1 VSQPR
6 VHCHYRT
13 AAALGLC
20 FSLVSVLPAFG
31 GDILRGG
38 SPMLKPAARVPSRLN
53 AATTAKA
60 RANASD
66 SLARTTQAVQSM
78 RALQAQARRLAVNGP
93 NNLGMDPNHPGQRL
107 PNVPNGLGPGGL
119 KVANG
124 VPLDLAHPQA
134 GENSALWQG
143 AKLPTQK
150 AANGKV
156 TVTIEQTRQQ
166 ALLTWE
172 TFNIGKQTTLEFDQS
187 AGGKN
192 KSQWIAFN
200 KVNDPSGRP
209 SQILGSIKAPGQ
221 VYIINQNGI
230 IFGGSAQINLH
241 TLVAS
246 SLPINDNLLQL
257 GILNNTDNQ
266 FLFSSLPIPA
276 LASGATM
283 PTFNPPAANTPSG
296 KSGDVTVQPGAVLS
310 SPTSAERVGGR
321 IALVGPNVTNDGT
334 ISTPDGQTILAAGQ
348 QVAFAAHPSKDASLR
363 GLDVYIGAAPTGS
376 GEATNSGLINAPRA
390 NVTIAGK
397 TVEQNGTIVSS
408 TSVDLNGRIDLLAS
422 YNTVT
427 SLITNKPQFVAKT
440 TGTVTLGPGSV
451 TEILPE
457 LFSDDTVTGTKLP
470 LASQVNIKGRNIHL
484 EVGAILLAPNA
495 DVTLSAGNWR
505 PISGQAD
512 IFVYDGGQIYL
523 ESGATINV
531 AGTTDV
537 SVPIA
542 QSILSLELRGSELAN
557 SPLQRDGSIRGTTLK
572 VDIRRSGYYNG
583 IAWVGTPLGDV
594 SGYVGLIERT
604 VGELTTAGGTVKITA
619 GGSVVTQPGSIID
632 VSGGWIDY
640 QGGIVQT
647 SRLVSGGMIFDLS
660 NATPDRLYGG
670 LYDGLSTHASAK
682 WGVSKTYTNS
692 LALTGAHYE
701 EGYTYGADGGTI
713 SITAPSMALDGNLR
727 GNTVAGERQ
736 REIGPALSALSLAFK
751 AQESTAPNY
760 YAVSPTPPKITFQTG
775 ATQPSAAPFV
785 LDVNGNAAALRSER
799 IAEVFL
805 APELLTRDGFGI
817 LSIENSD
824 GAINVPA
831 GIELK
836 TAAGGSITLAGANID
851 IAGNLSAPGGT
862 LNFSAYNISPY
873 TAAKLLATNG
883 ATTPLANE
891 GRGLFTLAEG
901 GSLSVAGLTVDD
913 RLSGGDEELQSK
925 VIAGGSITINSFA
938 AQLAAGGSID
948 ASGGVIVTAKGQ
960 STYGNGGQIKIRTGQ
975 DPTLSSVIGGKLS
988 LGATLSAFSGAS
1000 GGSLSLQASLIQ
1012 IGGRSDR
1019 EDIVVL
1025 APEFF
1030 SQGGFATFN
1039 ITGLGVRTASGET
1052 LPGLV
1057 VAPGTTVK
1065 PVPQS
1070 LLTVP
1075 NAAPEGGIDLL
1086 AITRP
1091 EGLRS
1096 AVSLSLLAPGVK
1108 DAFSNAQV
1116 VRGDFILGAGA
1127 ILDAGAGGRITLG
1140 GSTATILG
1148 SALAPGGSIA
1158 ISGANDS
1165 TTLYVDNTHAL
1176 TTVYLGPQS
1185 VLSAAGT
1192 VLFTPNRFGFQTGQ
1206 VLAGGTISVAGN
1218 IFAAAGSLLDVSGTS
1233 ATLNVA
1239 PALTRIN
1246 GVLTGSPVAATSGV
1260 NAPLYRA
1267 TYLSTTLA
1275 SNAGSISLAGGQ
1287 QLFTQATLRGSA
1299 GGPAALGGSLS
1310 ISSGR
1315 FYSIDT
1321 PKPPDVL
1328 DVTLVVDQNGNLLPK
1343 ANYAGIGQF
1352 VRDGSGNAI
1361 AGLGYFSTNSFASG
1375 GFDSLA
1381 LKGTVQFSGP
1391 VTLSANRALS
1401 VASAGVLYASDSV
1414 QLTAPYVALGTP
1426 FLTPQLASQLQ
1437 PPFTASGQPFKFAPT
1452 YGDGKVTVRADL
1464 IDIGNLSLQNIGK
1477 LNLIAEHGDIRGN
1490 GTLSLAGDLTMRA
1503 AQIYPPTALTFT
1515 ISVSDYIAGGNTHSG
1530 SVTIGASGV
1539 SQLPLSAG
1547 GTLNIYASIIQ
1558 QDGTLRAPLGT
1569 INLGWDGTGTTPID
1583 PITGQAVATT
1593 EELTL
1598 GRHSITSVSAIDPI
1612 TGLPTTIP
1620 YGLIYNGV
1628 SWIDPSGLDISTGG
1642 VPLKAINLSSA
1653 SIADRGGSVI
1663 DIRGGGDLFAYQWI
1677 RGNGGTVDVLNS
1689 TTSFAIIPD
1698 YAADFAPY
1706 APFNS
1711 NATSTKLGSDAGYA
1725 NSKLA
1730 IGDRIY
1736 LGAGNGLAAGY
1747 YTLLPARYALLPGAF
1762 LVTPTSGTPIGTITL
1777 SDGSNLIP
1785 GYRTND
1791 LAGNGNTK
1799 AATSWFNVASGEVFR
1814 QRAEYS
1820 DAFANA
1826 FLRQSAATAGVT
1838 IPRLPGDGGHLVLQA
1853 TQALTLQGK
1862 VKAQSISGN
1871 RGGLVDLSSPVD
1883 ILISGGNTTAG
1894 PGVLVLNTN
1903 ELSQFGAESL
1913 LIGGQRQFTSAG
1925 TTVTVKTNNLTLD
1938 NAGSALRGSEIIL
1951 AANQKLTLEAGA
1963 EIRQSGQI
1971 SGRAD
1976 TLLLGNSTTAG
1987 SGNGTLVRV
1996 SSDVNAQIVR
2006 SGVSASILPNLVIG
2020 DGAILSGNSLTLD
2033 STSATTLS
2041 STAVLNGKAI
2051 SLNSGRISIQ
2061 LDNPGAPQGG
2071 AGLILA
2077 GDALESLKG
2086 AHTLSL
2092 LSYSS
2097 IDIYGTGAFALNG
2110 TLALHA
2116 GAIRGF
2122 NNAGGTVDLSA
2133 THITL
2138 DNRAASVV
2146 PEVAAPLSG
2155 TLALKADTI
2164 TLGAND
2170 LRVDRFASLQLN
2182 AANGLLATQTGSL
2195 SSQGAITID
2204 APLVTGS
2211 QGSTQAIK
2219 AGGTLTIQ
2227 STTEPTGKLVAG
2239 GLGASL
2245 TLQGTG
2251 VLTTSDIVLPSGRIN
2266 LRATAGGL
2274 TIGGLVD
2281 ASGTAQHIYDLVK
2294 YTGGGQINLT
2304 ADTGSINITAD
2315 GTVSVSAPTEGSDA
2329 GQLTVSAANGNF
2341 TSTGSVLG
2349 KAGTGGHG
2357 GSFNLTIGSLAA
2369 LSPLETVLQTGGFDY
2384 AQSIRVR
2391 NGNVLVDG
2399 TVKSHTFDLSADQ
2412 GAITVTGTVDASGQR
2427 GGTIALVANG
2437 GVTLSSTAI
2446 LDAGGQTFDAAGK
2459 GGSVRLETRGASG
2472 ATIDIQTG
2480 STIDLSVAS
2489 QAASSAAAGQFGGT
2503 LHLRAPQVSGN
2514 TEVAIRPINGTVL
2527 GASSIVVEGY
2537 NVFDLTASGGA
2548 ITDAVKTNVFN
2559 NATTFVGN
2567 TTAITNRLLANNAG
2581 LASILSVQPGA
2592 EIINR
2597 TGNLTLGTSDL
2608 STANDW
2614 NLATYRFGAKKVP
2627 GVLTLRAAGNL
2638 VFLNAL
2644 SDGFNTSDY
2653 TSTLL
2658 DYNPLLPAN
2667 AQSWSYRLVAG
2678 ADFSAVDFHRVQPLS
2693 ALGASA
2699 GSILLGKDAGIP
2711 KAITPGLNAQTSA
2724 IIAGY
2729 YQVIRTGSG
2738 NIDIAAGRDLQL
2750 LNQFAT
2756 IYTAGTKVADA
2767 TMGGTFDLPII
2778 NADGASDVLGAPQQ
2792 NPAYPAQYTLGGGN
2806 ISIAVQGDITHLTR
2820 NNQGV
2825 LIADSERQLPNN
2837 WLYRRGYVGG
2847 DGDFGTA
2854 RFGDIASTSWLVD
2867 FSNFFEGIG
2876 ALGGGNVTL
2885 VAGNNITNVD
2895 AVIPTNA
2902 RMPKGEPDASK
2913 LVELGGGDLVIR
2925 AGRDIDAGVYYVE
2938 RGDGVLSAGNSIHTN
2953 NTRSPSLTTL
2963 RSPAEYLAPETWLP
2977 TTLFLGKGSFDVS
2990 ARSDVLL
2997 GPVANPFLLPGGF
3010 NNSYWYKTYFSTYAP
3025 TNSVNVTSLGGDVTL
3040 RTAATLPAS
3049 DTSTATPLL
3058 QAWMQRLMLTN
3069 NNQTAAMFQP
3079 WLRLNESNVRPFGTF
3094 AQLMP
3099 ATLRMTA
3106 FSGDLNLVGNIT
3118 LAPAPRGTLELA
3130 ASGAINGLQPNGLSS
3145 LNSVS
3150 IQTWGTSRITVSDA
3164 SPDSV
3169 PGVASP
3175 FAYQTLV
3182 GVLPDAQRT
3191 DPLFLDSINA
3201 RFLETG
3207 ATQGQKAVLQTKQ
3220 ALHAAGLLHAGD
3232 LEPVRLYA
3240 GSGNISGLTLFSPKA
3255 AQIHAGR
3262 DITDISFYLQNLSSD
3277 DISVI
3282 SSGRDI
3288 IAYNANSV
3296 LRVAAGLGANTDSG
3310 PQAGDLQI
3318 AGPGT
3323 LEVLAG
3329 RNLDLG
3335 IGPNNTDG
3343 TALGLVSVGNAR
3355 NPYLPFE
3362 GANIIAGAGIGPS
3375 TGLASSKLDFQG
3387 FLDLLAESSSSER
3400 AGYFEIIATALN
3412 ISGASEDTVRER
3424 FDELPEEQKGPILL
3438 NVFYRVL
3445 RDAGRGT
3452 AESTAATDGGETGSG
3467 TTGTDTNSSQYD
3479 RAFAAIDA
3487 LFPGGFAGDISL
3499 TSREIKTQSG
3509 GDISLFAPGGKL
3521 TVGFDVAG
3529 NQPLDQGILTE
3540 AGGNISIF
3548 TDGDVIVGTS
3558 RIFTLRGGNA
3568 VIWSSNGNIAAGA
3581 SSKTVQSAPPTRVLI
3596 DPQSADVKTDLSGL
3610 ATGGGIG
3617 VLATV
3622 EGVPPGDVDLIAPK
3636 GTVDAGDAG
3645 IRVSGNLN
3653 VAATQVLNAENIQV
3667 SGSSAGTPAAPV
3679 VAAPNI
3685 SGLTS
3690 ASTAA
3695 GAGATSATTAA
3706 NQGANNKSGATE
3718 EPVSVFSVEVIGYG
3732 GGDGDEE
3739 QDEEKRRQQ
3748 EQQQQ
3753 QQ

>member
-1 VSQPR
+1 MSQPR

-20 FSLVSVLPAFG
+20 FSLVSVLPAMG

-38 SPMLKPAARVPSRLN
+38 SPMLKPNARVPSRLN

-60 RANASD
+60 RANAND

-78 RALQAQARRLAVNGP
+78 RALQVQARRLAVNGP
-93 NNLGMDPNHPGQRL
+93 NNLGLDPNHPGQRL
-107 PNVPNGLGPGGL
+107 PNVPNGLGTGGL

-230 IFGGSAQINLH
+230 IFGGSSQINLH

-276 LASGATM
+276 LATGATM
-283 PTFNPPAANTPSG
+283 PAFNPPAANTPSG
-296 KSGDVTVQPGAVLS
+296 KSGDVTVQAGAILN
-310 SPTSAERVGGR
+310 SPTSADRVGGR
-321 IALVGPNVTNDGT
+321 IALVGPNVTNNGT

-348 QVAFAAHPSKDASLR
+348 QVAFAAHSSKDASLR

-376 GEATNSGLINAPRA
+376 GAATNAGLINAPRA

-397 TVEQNGTIVSS
+397 TVEQNGTVVSS

-427 SLITNKPQFVAKT
+427 SLIVNKPVFVPKT
-440 TGTVTLGPGSV
+440 TGTVTLGAGSV

-457 LFSDDTVTGTKLP
+457 LFSDDTVTGTRLA

-505 PISGQAD
+505 PVNGQAD
-512 IFVYDGGQIYL
+512 AFVYDGGQIYL
-523 ESGATINV
+523 ERDAIINV

-537 SVPIA
+537 SVPIS

-557 SPLQRDGSIRGTTLK
+557 SPLQRDGSIRGTTLQ
-572 VDIRRSGYYNG
+572 VDIRRSGFYNG
-583 IAWVGTPLGDV
+583 FAWVGTPLGDV
-594 SGYVGLIERT
+594 TGYVGLIARS
-604 VGELTTAGGTVKITA
+604 VGELTTAGGTVKLTA

-640 QGGIVQT
+640 QGGVIQT
-647 SRLVSGGMIFDLS
+647 SRLVSNGRLFDLS
-660 NATPDRLYGG
+660 DATPDRLYGG
-670 LYDGLSTHASAK
+670 LYNGLSTHTSTK
-682 WGVSKTYTNS
+682 WGVSQTYTNS

-701 EGYTYGADGGTI
+701 NGYTYGADGGSI
-713 SITAPSMALDGNLR
+713 SISAPSMALDGNLR
-727 GNTVAGERQ
+727 GSTVAGERQ

-751 AQESTAPNY
+751 AQESTGPTY
-760 YAVSPTPPKITFQTG
+760 YPVSPTPPKITFQTG
-775 ATQPSAAPFV
+775 AIQPSAGAFA
-785 LDVNGNAAALRSER
+785 LDADGNAATLRSER
-799 IAEVFL
+799 IAEVIL
-805 APELLTRDGFGI
+805 TPELLSRDGFGI
-817 LSIENSD
+817 LSLENSD
-824 GAINVPA
+824 GAISVPS
-831 GIELK
+831 GIVLK

-851 IAGNLSAPGGT
+851 VAGALSAPGGT

-873 TAAKLLATNG
+873 LAAKLLATSG
-883 ATTPLANE
+883 ATTPPANE

-913 RLSGGDEELQSK
+913 RLSGDEELLPK
-925 VIAGGSITINSFA
+925 VVTGGSITINSFS
-938 AQLAAGGSID
+938 AQLAPGGSID
-948 ASGGVIVTAKGQ
+948 ASGGVAMNAKGQ
-960 STYGNGGQIKIRTGQ
+960 AIYGNGGQIKIRTGQ
-975 DPTLSSVIGGKLS
+975 DPTLGSVVGGRLS
-988 LGATLSAFSGAS
+988 LGAGLAAFSGAT
-1000 GGSLSLQASLIQ
+1000 GGTLSLQAPLIQ
-1012 IGGRSDR
+1012 IGGQS
-1019 EDIVVL
+1019 EQENTVVL

-1030 SQGGFATFN
+1030 NQGGFSTFN
-1039 ITGLGVRTASGET
+1039 LTGLGVRTASNET

-1057 VAPGTTVK
+1057 VAPGTVVK
-1065 PVPQS
+1065 PAPQS
-1070 LLTVP
+1070 LLAVP
-1075 NAAPEGGIDLL
+1075 HAAPEGGIGLL
-1086 AITRP
+1086 TITRP
-1091 EGLRS
+1091 DGLRS

-1116 VRGDFILGAGA
+1116 IRGDFILGAGA
-1127 ILDAGAGGRITLG
+1127 VLDAGAGGHITLG

-1148 SALAPGGSIA
+1148 SALAAGGNIT

-1192 VLFTPNRFGFQTGQ
+1192 TLFTPNRFGFRTGQ
-1206 VLAGGTISVAGN
+1206 LLAGGNISVTGN

-1233 ATLNVA
+1233 ATLDLA
-1239 PALTRIN
+1239 SAFTQIN
-1246 GVLTGSPVAATSGV
+1246 GILTTSPVAANSGV
-1260 NAPLYRA
+1260 TAPLYRA

-1275 SNAGSISLAGGQ
+1275 SSAGSISLAGGQ
-1287 QLFTQATLRGSA
+1287 QLFTEATLRGQA
-1299 GGPAALGGSLS
+1299 GGPQAQGGSLS

-1328 DVTLVVDQNGNLLPK
+1328 DLTLVVDQDGTLLPK
-1343 ANYAGIGQF
+1343 AHYAGIGQF
-1352 VRDGSGNAI
+1352 VRDSAGNAV
-1361 AGLGYFSTNSFASG
+1361 AGLGYFSANTFASG
-1375 GFDSLA
+1375 GFGSLA

-1391 VTLSANRALS
+1391 VTLTADRALS

-1426 FLTPQLASQLQ
+1426 FLTPQLASQQQ
-1437 PPFTASGQPFKFAPT
+1437 PPFASGGQPFKFAPT
-1452 YGDGKVTVRADL
+1452 YGDGKVTVRANL

-1477 LNLIAEHGDIRGN
+1477 LNLVAEHGDIRGN

-1503 AQIYPPTALTFT
+1503 GQIYPPTATTFT
-1515 ISVSDYIAGGNTHSG
+1515 ISVADYTAGGNLHSG

-1539 SQLPLSAG
+1539 SQLPMAAG
-1547 GTLNIYASIIQ
+1547 GTLNVYASIIR

-1569 INLGWDGTGTTPID
+1569 INLGWDGTGTAPID
-1583 PITGQAVATT
+1583 PITGLAVATT

-1620 YGLIYNGV
+1620 YGLLYNGV
-1628 SWIDPSGLDISTGG
+1628 SWIDPTGLEISTGG
-1642 VPLKAINLSSA
+1642 VPQKAINLSST
-1653 SIADRGGSVI
+1653 SINDRAGSVI

-1677 RGNGGTVDVLNS
+1677 RGNGGTTDVLNS
-1689 TTSFAIIPD
+1689 TASFAIIPG
-1698 YAADFAPY
+1698 YAADFAPF

-1711 NATSTKLGSDAGYA
+1711 NAASTKLGTDAGYT
-1725 NSKLA
+1725 NSKLT

-1762 LVTPTSGTPIGTITL
+1762 LVTPSSGTPIGTITL
-1777 SDGSNLIP
+1777 NDGSNLIP
-1785 GYRTND
+1785 GYRIND
-1791 LAGNGNTK
+1791 PAGSGETK
-1799 AATSWFNVASGEVFR
+1799 GLTSWFNVANGDIVR
-1814 QRAEYS
+1814 QRAEYGE
-1820 DAFANA
+1820 ALANT
-1826 FLRQSAATAGVT
+1826 FLRQSAAAAGVA
-1838 IPRLPGDGGHLVLQA
+1838 IPRLPGDGGHLILQA

-1883 ILISGGNTTAG
+1883 ILITGGNTATG
-1894 PGVLVLNTN
+1894 PGILVLNAN

-1913 LIGGQRQFTSAG
+1913 LIGGQRQFTSSG

-1963 EIRQSGQI
+1963 EIIQSGRV
-1971 SGRAD
+1971 SGKAD
-1976 TLLLGNSTTAG
+1976 TLLLGNSTAAG

-1996 SSDVNAQIVR
+1996 SSDANAQIVR
-2006 SGVSASILPNLVIG
+2006 AGVSASALPNLVVG
-2020 DGAILSGNSLTLD
+2020 DGVVLSGTSLILD
-2033 STSATTLS
+2033 STAGTTLA
-2041 STAVLNGKAI
+2041 STAILNGQAI

-2061 LDNPGAPQGG
+2061 LDNPGASQPG

-2077 GDALESLKG
+2077 GDALASL
-2086 AHTLSL
+2086 ANARSLSL

-2097 IDIYGTGAFALNG
+2097 IDLYGNGAFHLNG

-2122 NNAGGTVDLSA
+2122 NSAGGTVDLSA
-2133 THITL
+2133 SHITL

-2146 PEVAAPLSG
+2146 AEVAAPLNG
-2155 TLALKADTI
+2155 TLALNADTI
-2164 TLGAND
+2164 TLGVND
-2170 LRVDRFASLQLN
+2170 LRVDRFANLQLN
-2182 AANGLLATQTGSL
+2182 AANGVLATQIGSL
-2195 SSQGAITID
+2195 SSQGSITID
-2204 APLVTGS
+2204 APLITGA
-2211 QGSTQAIK
+2211 QGSSQAIK
-2219 AGGTLTIQ
+2219 AGGALTIQ
-2227 STTEPTGKLVAG
+2227 STITGTGKLVSG

-2245 TLQGTG
+2245 SLQGTS
-2251 VLTTSDIVLPSGRIN
+2251 VATTSDIVLPSGQIS
-2266 LRATAGGL
+2266 LRATTGAL
-2274 TIGGLVD
+2274 TIGGRVD
-2281 ASGTAQHIYDLVK
+2281 ASGTAQHLYDLVK
-2294 YTGGGQINLT
+2294 YTGGGQVNLT

-2315 GTVSVSAPTEGSDA
+2315 GAVSVSTPGAGGDA
-2329 GQLTVSAANGNF
+2329 GQLIVSAANGNF
-2341 TSTGSVLG
+2341 TSVGQILG
-2349 KAGTGGHG
+2349 QAGTGGHG
-2357 GSFNLTIGSLAA
+2357 GSFSLTIGSLPTI
-2369 LSPLETVLQTGGFDY
+2369 SPLEAVLAAGGFDY
-2384 AQSIRVR
+2384 SQSIRVR
-2391 NGNVLVDG
+2391 TGNVLVDG
-2399 TVKSHTFDLSADQ
+2399 IVKSHTFDLSADQ
-2412 GAITVTGTVDASGQR
+2412 GGITVTGTVDASGRR
-2427 GGTIALVANG
+2427 GGSIALAANA
-2437 GVTLSSTAI
+2437 GVTLNSTAL
-2446 LDAGGQTFDAAGK
+2446 LDASGQTFDAAGK
-2459 GGSVRLETRGASG
+2459 GGAVRLETRGASG
-2472 ATIDIQTG
+2472 GTIDIQDG

-2489 QAASSAAAGQFGGT
+2489 QTASSAAAGQFSGT
-2503 LHLRAPQVSGN
+2503 LHLRAPQVSAN
-2514 TEVAIRPINGTVL
+2514 TEVAIRPINGSVL
-2527 GASSIVVEGY
+2527 GASSIIVEGY
-2537 NVFDLTASGGA
+2537 NIFDLTASGGA

-2567 TTAITNRLLANNAG
+2567 TTAITDRLLANNAG
-2581 LASILSVQPGA
+2581 LASILSVRPGA

-2597 TGNLTLGTSDL
+2597 TGNLTLGTNDL

-2614 NLATYRFGAKKVP
+2614 NLATYRFGTKKVP

-2644 SDGFNTSDY
+2644 SDGFNTSSY

-2658 DYNPLLPAN
+2658 DYNPLLSAN

-2678 ADFSAVDFHRVQPLS
+2678 ADFTAVDFHRVQPLTT
-2693 ALGASA
+2693 LGASA
-2699 GSILLGKDAGIP
+2699 GSILLGKNAGIP
-2711 KAITPGLNAQTSA
+2711 RATTPGLNAQTSQ

-2738 NIDIAAGRDLQL
+2738 DIDIAAGRDLQL

-2778 NADGASDVLGAPQQ
+2778 NADGATDVLGAPQQ

-2806 ISIAVQGDITHLTR
+2806 ITIGVQGDITHLTR

-2837 WLYRRGYVGG
+2837 WLYRRGYVDG
-2847 DGDFGTA
+2847 DGDFGSA
-2854 RFGDIASTSWLVD
+2854 RFGDIASTSWWVD
-2867 FSNFFEGIG
+2867 FSNFFEGVG
-2876 ALGGGNVTL
+2876 ALGGGNVTM

-2902 RMPKGEPDASK
+2902 RMPKGVPDASK

-2938 RGDGVLSAGNSIHTN
+2938 RGNGILSAGNSIHTN
-2953 NTRSPSLTTL
+2953 DTRSPSLTTL
-2963 RSPAEYLAPETWLP
+2963 RSPAEYLTPETWLP

-3025 TNSVNVTSLGGDVTL
+3025 TNEVNVTSLGGNVTL

-3079 WLRLNESNVRPFGTF
+3079 WLRLNESSVRPFGTF

-3099 ATLRMTA
+3099 ATLKMTA
-3106 FSGDLNLVGNIT
+3106 FSGDVNLAGNIT
-3118 LAPAPRGTLELA
+3118 LAPAPRGTLEIA

-3145 LNSVS
+3145 LNSAS

-3164 SPDSV
+3164 SPESI
-3169 PGVASP
+3169 PGVTSP
-3175 FAYQTLV
+3175 YAYQTLV
-3182 GVLPDAQRT
+3182 GTTPNAQRT

-3201 RFLETG
+3201 RFIETG

-3232 LEPVRLYA
+3232 LEPIRLYA

-3255 AQIHAGR
+3255 AEIHAGR
-3262 DITDISFYLQNLSSD
+3262 DITDIAFYLQNLSSD

-3282 SSGRDI
+3282 SAGRDI
-3288 IAYNANSV
+3288 IAYNANSI
-3296 LRVAAGLGANTDSG
+3296 LRVAAGLGANTDGG
-3310 PQAGDLQI
+3310 PQAGDIQI

-3343 TALGLVSVGNAR
+3343 TALGIVSIGNAR

-3362 GANIIAGAGIGPS
+3362 GANIIAGAGIGLS
-3375 TGLASSKLDFQG
+3375 TGLSSSKLDFDA
-3387 FLDLLAESSSSER
+3387 FFDFAVELSAKENS
-3400 AGYFEIIATALN
+3400 GYADIFAKALN
-3412 ISGASEDTVRER
+3412 ISENDEAALREA
-3424 FDELPEEQKGPILL
+3424 FLALPDEQKAPILL

-3445 RDAGRGT
+3445 RDAGRGSS
-3452 AESTAATDGGETGSG
+3452 ESTAG
-3467 TTGTDTNSSQYD
+3467 TGTGGTDANSSQYD

-3487 LFPGGFAGDISL
+3487 LFPGTYRGDISL

-3540 AGGNISIF
+3540 SGGNISIF
-3548 TDGDVIVGTS
+3548 TDGDVVVGTS
-3558 RIFTLRGGNA
+3558 RIFTLRGGDA
-3568 VIWSSNGNIAAGA
+3568 IIWSSNGNIAAGA

-3622 EGVPPGDVDLIAPK
+3622 EGVEPGDVDLIAPK

-3667 SGSSAGTPAAPV
+3667 SGSSAGTPAAAV
-3679 VAAPNI
+3679 VVAPNI

-3690 ASTAA
+3690 ASNTA
-3695 GAGATSATTAA
+3695 GAGATTATTAA
-3706 NQGANNKSGATE
+3706 NQAANTKTGASE

-3732 GGDGDEE
+3732 GGDGDDE